1 MQDRFA
7 RGLIN
12 SSKRQRLL
20 AERAL
25 ALKTAIDLAKTLES
39 AEVET
44 KLIFTDIK
52 TENPFIIKEK
62 SRRYYRCNSDEHLA
76 NTCLFKECL
85 CNTCKMKDHLSKV
98 CRKGRTIDFSR
109 TQMVTPRN
117 RNRLKNYN
125 LEETDDIKC
134 IM

>member
-1 MQDRFA
+1 MKQKAFFIISKGLSVTKNQLRPEITRLRCNFREFLDKALQDRFA

-39 AEVET
+39 AENET

-52 TENPFIIKEK
+52 TENPFIIK
-62 SRRYYRCNSDEHLA
+62 
-76 NTCLFKECL
+76 
-85 CNTCKMKDHLSKV
+85 
-98 CRKGRTIDFSR
+98 
-109 TQMVTPRN
+109 
-117 RNRLKNYN
+117 
-125 LEETDDIKC
+125 
-134 IM
+134 

>member
-39 AEVET
+39 AENET

-52 TENPFIIKEK
+52 TENPFIIK
-62 SRRYYRCNSDEHLA
+62 
-76 NTCLFKECL
+76 
-85 CNTCKMKDHLSKV
+85 
-98 CRKGRTIDFSR
+98 
-109 TQMVTPRN
+109 
-117 RNRLKNYN
+117 
-125 LEETDDIKC
+125 
-134 IM
+134 